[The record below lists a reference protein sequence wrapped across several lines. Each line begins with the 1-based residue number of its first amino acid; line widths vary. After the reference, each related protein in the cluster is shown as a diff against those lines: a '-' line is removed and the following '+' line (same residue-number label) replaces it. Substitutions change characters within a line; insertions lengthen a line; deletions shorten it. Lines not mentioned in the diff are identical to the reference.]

1 MKLIIQVVVGYMY
14 KVLKNKLDTSDF
26 KFEFTAIRHGDYY
39 DFITSIGKEIDFI
52 VVYNKGQI
60 EKETN
65 IKENDI
71 DYVGLVK
78 SGESLREFYKKCC
91 LKFGEINDSDLS
103 NNYFEKA
110 ALYELSLRMHLN
122 NKRLTKNRIT
132 LENVIN
138 GISELKNLTDQET
151 EMLHKGRKFLNFIK
165 RPEKL
170 KSDWNT
176 VAFDFDKAYSLIEN
190 KKLTIE

>member
-1 MKLIIQVVVGYMY
+1 MKLIIQVVIGYMY
-14 KVLKNKLDTSDF
+14 KVLKNQLDTSDF
-26 KFEFTAIRHGDYY
+26 RSEFSAIRHGDYY
-39 DFITSIGKEIDFI
+39 DFINSIGKEIDFI

-60 EKETN
+60 EKETSV
-65 IKENDI
+65 KEDDI

-78 SGESLREFYKKCC
+78 SGESLREFYKKCYS
-91 LKFGEINDSDLS
+91 KFGEINDSDLS
-103 NNYFEKA
+103 GIYFEKA

-122 NKRLTKNRIT
+122 NKRLTKKRIT

-138 GISELKNLTDQET
+138 GISELKKLTDPET
-151 EMLHKGRKFLNFIK
+151 ETLHKGRKFLNFIK

-176 VAFDFDKAYSLIEN
+176 VSSDFDEAYSLLVN